1 MSGNVKTRQTKTTKK
16 NIKLKKK
23 KKRFRILKT
32 ILLLLFF
39 IFILTSVA
47 GAGFIFATV
56 KSAPALDVNGTILNL
71 DEPSELYDD
80 KGNEIDTVITSQKR
94 YVITMNEI
102 PANLANAFVS
112 IEDERF
118 YKHNGIDLKRIA
130 GAFYNDIKSKIHKQ
144 NNIQGASTITQQ
156 LIKSRMFLSSS
167 LQNRL
172 SMKRKVQEAYLA
184 MKLEKALS
192 KKQILEAYMNT
203 IFLGGQANGVEAAAK
218 QYFNKDAKDL
228 NLIQCA
234 FIAGLTQS
242 PSAYYPFSPN
252 AKKNPNIYLNRTKLV
267 LFKMKE
273 NNYIDNSQYQT
284 ALNDLNNNKL
294 AFSSYQV
301 SYKYNYEW
309 FSLPAVDQVKKDLK
323 AQYHYTDEEVDSLLR
338 DGNLKIYTTMDTNLQ
353 NSVQEK
359 INNTNYLSDQS
370 ITNKNGIVQP
380 QASATVYD
388 YHTGEVKAMV
398 GGRGNQPP
406 TSYNRAYSSNFL
418 RSTGSSIKPLTVYA
432 PAIDLKIAT
441 AGSTIT
447 DSPLST
453 ELQGKYGSNG
463 NPYNP
468 TDDEAPTNAS
478 MTLREALGKSS
489 NLVAIKLEDKVG
501 LANGAAYAEKFGLSL
516 NQTDKSSI
524 AALALG
530 EIHGTNTLTMA
541 AAYGVFGN
549 SGLYSTPR
557 LYTKVVDR
565 KGNTLL
571 QSNYST
577 RKVISP
583 QAAYV
588 MFNLLG
594 APMSD
599 YGTGHNARL
608 ELGDMPAGGKT
619 GSATDYRNLWFCGL
633 TPYYSAAVWVGN
645 DDNSK
650 CGIYSPY
657 VAGIWGEI
665 MAIAVKDKPI
675 KDITMPNGVSKI
687 GEDAFID
694 GTEPSNL
701 TPNDTTVQQ
710 QNNNINNQTNNTNI
724 PTTNDNKNPALPQ
737 TNNNTNTTN
746 TGNSNNLPTNNTN
759 TSGNT
764 TPNNNSNNSSN
775 TSNTKPDNNNSNG
788 EQGKH

>member
-1 MSGNVKTRQTKTTKK
+1 MSGNVKTKQTKTTKK
-16 NIKLKKK
+16 NIKSKKK
-23 KKRFRILKT
+23 KKRFKFLKT

-71 DEPSELYDD
+71 DQPSELYDD

-102 PANLANAFVS
+102 PNNLANAFVS

-118 YKHNGIDLKRIA
+118 YKHKGIDLKRIA

-144 NNIQGASTITQQ
+144 NNIQGASTISQQ
-156 LIKSRMFLSSS
+156 LIKSRMFLNSS

-172 SMKRKVQEAYLA
+172 SLKRKVQEAYLA
-184 MKLEKALS
+184 MQLEKALT

-218 QYFNKDAKDL
+218 QYFSKDAKDL

-234 FIAGLTQS
+234 FIAGLAQS

-252 AKKNPNIYLNRTKLV
+252 ANKNHNIYLNRTRLV

-273 NNYIDNSQYQT
+273 NNYISNSEYQT
-284 ALNDLNNNKL
+284 ALNDLNSNKL
-294 AFSSYQV
+294 GFSASKI

-309 FSLPAVDQVKKDLK
+309 FSLPAVNQVKRDLK
-323 AQYHYTDEEVDSLLR
+323 SQYHYTDEEVDSLLR
-338 DGNLKIYTTMDTNLQ
+338 DGNLKIYTTMDTDLQ
-353 NSVQEK
+353 NSVQNK
-359 INNTNYLSDQS
+359 LNNTDYLSWKS
-370 ITNKNGIVQP
+370 TTNKNGIVEP
-380 QASATVYD
+380 QASAAVYD
-388 YHTGEVKAMV
+388 YHTGEVKALV
-398 GGRGNQPP
+398 GGRGDQPP
-406 TSYNRAYSSNFL
+406 TSYNRAYSNNFL

-441 AGSTIT
+441 AGSTID
-447 DSPLST
+447 DSPLSSD
-453 ELQGKYGSNG
+453 LQSKYGSNG
-463 NPYNP
+463 SPYNP

-478 MTLREALGKSS
+478 MTLKEALGKSS

-501 LANGAAYAEKFGLSL
+501 LVNGAAYAEKFGLSL

-549 SGLYSTPR
+549 NGLYSTPR
-557 LYTKVVDR
+557 LYTKVVDK
-565 KGNTLL
+565 KGNVLL

-588 MFNLLG
+588 MYNLLG

-599 YGTGHNARL
+599 YGTGYKARL

-619 GSATDYRNLWFCGL
+619 GSASDYRNLWFCGL

-645 DDNSK
+645 DDNSA
-650 CGIYSPY
+650 CGIYSPS
-657 VAGIWGEI
+657 VAGIWGQI
-665 MAIAVKDKPI
+665 MAIANKNKPI
-675 KDITMPNGVSKI
+675 KDIAMPDGVSQI
-687 GEDAFID
+687 GNDVFID

-701 TPNDTTVQQ
+701 TPNDTATQEQ
-710 QNNNINNQTNNTNI
+710 NNTNNQNSNPNT
-724 PTTNDNKNPALPQ
+724 PTVNTNKPPTLPQ
-737 TNNNTNTTN
+737 GNTNVPSNTNTGNTLPSNNNGNGNNTNTGGNSTPVNNN
-746 TGNSNNLPTNNTN
+746 TGGNNTPP
-759 TSGNT
+759 
-764 TPNNNSNNSSN
+764 PNN
-775 TSNTKPDNNNSNG
+775 

>member
-1 MSGNVKTRQTKTTKK
+1 MSGNVKTKQTKTTKR
-16 NIKLKKK
+16 NIKSKKK

-71 DEPSELYDD
+71 DQPSELYDD

-94 YVITMNEI
+94 YVITMDEI
-102 PANLANAFVS
+102 PSNLANAFVS

-156 LIKSRMFLSSS
+156 LIKSRMFLNSS

-172 SMKRKVQEAYLA
+172 SMKRKIQEAYLA
-184 MKLEKALS
+184 IQLEKSLT

-218 QYFNKDAKDL
+218 QYFSKDAKDL

-234 FIAGLTQS
+234 FIAGLAQS
-242 PSAYYPFSPN
+242 PSAYSPILS
-252 AKKNPNIYLNRTKLV
+252 AAQKNPNLYLNRTKLV

-273 NNYIDNSQYQT
+273 NNYINNSEYQT
-284 ALNDLNNNKL
+284 ALNDLNSSKL
-294 AFSSYQV
+294 QSSFSAYKI

-309 FSLPAVDQVKKDLK
+309 FSLPAVNEVKKDLK

-338 DGNLKIYTTMDTNLQ
+338 DGNLKIYTTMNTDLQ
-353 NSVQEK
+353 NNVQDK
-359 INNTNYLSDQS
+359 LNKTNYLSENTT
-370 ITNKNGIVQP
+370 TNKNGIVEP
-380 QASATVYD
+380 QASAVVYD

-398 GGRGNQPP
+398 GGRGDQPP
-406 TSYNRAYSSNFL
+406 TSYNRAYSNNFL

-441 AGSTIT
+441 AGSTID

-453 ELQGKYGSNG
+453 DLQEKYGSNG
-463 NPYNP
+463 SPYNP
-468 TDDEAPTNAS
+468 TDDEAPTNTP
-478 MTLREALGKSS
+478 MTLRDALGKSS
-489 NLVAIKLEDKVG
+489 NLVALKLEDKVG
-501 LANGAAYAEKFGLSL
+501 LSNGAAYAEKFGLNL

-524 AALALG
+524 AAMALG

-549 SGLYSTPR
+549 NGLYSSPR

-565 KGNTLL
+565 KGNVLL

-594 APMSD
+594 APMSTG
-599 YGTGHNARL
+599 GTGTNARM

-645 DDNSK
+645 DDNSR

-657 VAGIWGEI
+657 AAGIWGQI

-675 KDITMPNGVSKI
+675 KDIAMPSGVSMV
-687 GEDAFID
+687 GNDAFID

-701 TPNDTTVQQ
+701 TPNDTTTVPPV
-710 QNNNINNQTNNTNI
+710 NNNNQPNSQTT
-724 PTTNDNKNPALPQ
+724 PVTNDNKNSTLPQ
-737 TNNNTNTTN
+737 NNNNTNTN
-746 TGNSNNLPTNNTN
+746 TSNQPTNNTN
-759 TSGNT
+759 NNGNSNNTNNNTGNNTSPDNNKT
-764 TPNNNSNNSSN
+764 NNNNSNN
-775 TSNTKPDNNNSNG
+775 
-788 EQGKH
+788 EQPKH

>member
-1 MSGNVKTRQTKTTKK
+1 MSGNVKPRQTKTTKK

-23 KKRFRILKT
+23 KKRFRFLKT
-32 ILLLLFF
+32 MLLLLFF

-47 GAGFIFATV
+47 AAGFIFATV
-56 KSAPALDVNGTILNL
+56 KSSPALDVNGTILNL
-71 DEPSELYDD
+71 DQPSELYDD

-118 YKHNGIDLKRIA
+118 YKHKGIDLKRIA
-130 GAFYNDIKSKIHKQ
+130 GALYNDIKSKLHKQ

-184 MKLEKALS
+184 MQLEKSLT

-203 IFLGGQANGVEAAAK
+203 IFLGGQANGVEAASR

-234 FIAGLTQS
+234 FIAGLAQS
-242 PSAYYPFSPN
+242 PSAYSPFLSN
-252 AKKNPNIYLNRTKLV
+252 AKKNPNLYLNRTKLV

-273 NNYIDNSQYQT
+273 NNYIDNSTYQT
-284 ALNDLNNNKL
+284 ALNDLNSNKL

-323 AQYHYTDEEVDSLLR
+323 AQYHYTDEEVDALLR
-338 DGNLKIYTTMDTNLQ
+338 DGNLKVYTTMDTNLQ
-353 NSVQEK
+353 VNVQK
-359 INNTNYLSDQS
+359 KLNDTNYLSWKSQ
-370 ITNKNGIVQP
+370 TNKNGIIEP
-380 QASATVYD
+380 QASAVVYD

-398 GGRGNQPP
+398 GGRGDQPP

-418 RSTGSSIKPLTVYA
+418 RSTGSSIKPITVYA
-432 PAIDLKIAT
+432 PAIDLKMAT
-441 AGSTIT
+441 AGSTVN
-447 DSPLST
+447 DSFLST
-453 ELQGKYGSNG
+453 DLQQKYGSNG
-463 NPYNP
+463 TPYNP
-468 TDDEAPTNAS
+468 TDDEEPTNS
-478 MTLREALGKSS
+478 PMTLREALGRSS
-489 NLVAIKLEDKVG
+489 NLVAVKLEDKVG

-549 SGLYSTPR
+549 NGLYSTPR

-594 APMSD
+594 APMMGPGAT
-599 YGTGHNARL
+599 GTNARA

-650 CGIYSPY
+650 CGIFSSAA
-657 VAGIWGEI
+657 AGIWGQI

-675 KDITMPNGVSKI
+675 KDIAMPNGVSKI

-694 GTEPSNL
+694 GTQPSNL
-701 TPNDTTVQQ
+701 TPNDTIVQPE
-710 QNNNINNQTNNTNI
+710 NNNNQTNKSTAPI
-724 PTTNDNKNPALPQ
+724 ANDNKNSTLPQ
-737 TNNNTNTTN
+737 NNNNTNTN
-746 TGNSNNLPTNNTN
+746 TTNLPTNNTN
-759 TSGNT
+759 NNGNSNPNNNTNSNT
-764 TPNNNSNNSSN
+764 TPNNKTDNGNSNN
-775 TSNTKPDNNNSNG
+775 
-788 EQGKH
+788 EQDKH

>member
-1 MSGNVKTRQTKTTKK
+1 MSGNVKTKKTR
-16 NIKLKKK
+16 NIKTKKK
-23 KKRFRILKT
+23 KKHFKILK
-32 ILLLLFF
+32 IIILLLFF
-39 IFILTSVA
+39 AFILTSVA
-47 GAGFIFATV
+47 AAGFIFATV
-56 KSAPALDVNGTILNL
+56 KTAPTLDVNGTILNL
-71 DEPSELYDD
+71 DQPSELYDD

-94 YVITMNEI
+94 YVISMNEI

-156 LIKSRMFLSSS
+156 LIKTRMFLSSS

-172 SMKRKVQEAYLA
+172 SMKRKIQEAYLA
-184 MKLEKALS
+184 IQLEKSLT

-242 PSAYYPFSPN
+242 PSAYYPFSP
-252 AKKNPNIYLNRTKLV
+252 ATKKNPNIYLNRTKLV

-273 NNYIDNSQYQT
+273 NNYINNSDYQN
-284 ALNDLNNNKL
+284 ALNDLNSNKL

-301 SYKYNYEW
+301 SNKYNYEW
-309 FSLPAVDQVKKDLK
+309 FSLPAVNEVKKDLK
-323 AQYHYTDEEVDSLLR
+323 SQYHYTDEEVDALLR
-338 DGNLKIYTTMDTNLQ
+338 DGNLKIYTTMDTSLQ
-353 NSVQEK
+353 SSVQEK
-359 INNTNYLSDQS
+359 LNNTNYLSWKS
-370 ITNKNGIVQP
+370 KTNKNGIVQP
-380 QASATVYD
+380 QASAVVYD

-398 GGRGNQPP
+398 GGRGDQPP

-441 AGSTIT
+441 AGSTID

-453 ELQGKYGSNG
+453 DLQQKYGSN
-463 NPYNP
+463 NEPYNP
-468 TDDEAPTNAS
+468 ADDEASTNAP

-489 NLVAIKLEDKVG
+489 NLVAVKLEDKVG

-541 AAYGVFGN
+541 TAYSVFGN
-549 SGLYSTPR
+549 NGLYSTPR
-557 LYTKVVDR
+557 LYTKVVDK
-565 KGNTLL
+565 KGNVLL

-588 MFNLLG
+588 MYNLLG
-594 APMSD
+594 APMSPD
-599 YGTGHNARL
+599 GTGANARS

-619 GSATDYRNLWFCGL
+619 GSASDYKNLWFCGL

-645 DDNSK
+645 DDNSVS
-650 CGIYSPY
+650 GIYSSAA
-657 VAGIWGEI
+657 AGIWGQI
-665 MAIAVKDKPI
+665 MAIANKNKPI
-675 KDITMPNGVSKI
+675 KDIVMPSGVSKV
-687 GEDAFID
+687 GDDAFID

-701 TPNDTTVQQ
+701 TPNDDAAQQ
-710 QNNNINNQTNNTNI
+710 QNNTTNETNTQNKPAANNKNTNLPQNNTETPNNNTNS
-724 PTTNDNKNPALPQ
+724 PANNS
-737 TNNNTNTTN
+737 NNNTNT
-746 TGNSNNLPTNNTN
+746 SNNTN
-759 TSGNT
+759 
-764 TPNNNSNNSSN
+764 SNSN
-775 TSNTKPDNNNSNG
+775 TSSDNTNNNTGGNN
-788 EQGKH
+788 QGKH

>member
-1 MSGNVKTRQTKTTKK
+1 MSGNVKPKQTKTTKK

-23 KKRFRILKT
+23 KKRFRVLKT

-39 IFILTSVA
+39 TFILTSVA
-47 GAGFIFATV
+47 GAGFIFATI
-56 KSAPALDVNGTILNL
+56 KSAPALDINGTILNL
-71 DEPSELYDD
+71 DQPSELYDD
-80 KGNEIDTVITSQKR
+80 KGKGIDTVITSQKR

-130 GAFYNDIKSKIHKQ
+130 GALYNDVKSKINKQ

-184 MKLEKALS
+184 IQLEKSLS

-203 IFLGGQANGVEAAAK
+203 IFLGGQANGVEAASR
-218 QYFNKDAKDL
+218 QYFNKDVKDL
-228 NLIQCA
+228 NLVQCA
-234 FIAGLTQS
+234 FIAGLAQS
-242 PSAYYPFSPN
+242 PSAYSPFLSN
-252 AKKNPNIYLNRTKLV
+252 AKKNPNIYLNRTKIV

-273 NNYIDNSQYQT
+273 NNYINNSEYQT
-284 ALNDLNNNKL
+284 ALNDLNSNKL
-294 AFSSYQV
+294 TFSSYQV

-309 FSLPAVDQVKKDLK
+309 FSLPATNEVKKDLK

-338 DGNLKIYTTMDTNLQ
+338 DGNLKIYTTMDTDLQ
-353 NSVQEK
+353 TNIQNK
-359 INNTNYLSDQS
+359 LNNTDYLSGQS
-370 ITNKNGIVQP
+370 KTNKNGILEP
-380 QASATVYD
+380 QASAVIYD
-388 YHTGEVKAMV
+388 YHTGEVKAMI
-398 GGRGNQPP
+398 GGRGDQPP
-406 TSYNRAYSSNFL
+406 TSYNRAYSNNFL
-418 RSTGSSIKPLTVYA
+418 RSTGSSIKPITVYA

-441 AGSTIT
+441 AGSTID
-447 DSPLST
+447 DSPLPT
-453 ELQGKYGSNG
+453 DLQEKYGSNG
-463 NPYNP
+463 TPYNP
-468 TDDEAPTNAS
+468 TDDEDPTNAP
-478 MTLREALGKSS
+478 MPLKEALGRSS

-501 LANGAAYAEKFGLSL
+501 LTNGATYAEKFGLSL

-530 EIHGTNTLTMA
+530 EIHGTNTLAMA

-549 SGLYSTPR
+549 GGLYSTPR
-557 LYTKVVDR
+557 LYTKVVDK

-594 APMSD
+594 APMD
-599 YGTGHNARL
+599 PGGTGTNARR

-650 CGIYSPY
+650 CGIYSSAA
-657 VAGIWGEI
+657 AGIWGEI
-665 MAIAVKDKPI
+665 MSIAVKNKTV
-675 KDITMPNGVSKI
+675 KDITMPSGVSKI
-687 GEDAFID
+687 GDYVFID
-694 GTEPSNL
+694 GTTPSNL
-701 TPNDTTVQQ
+701 TPNDNAVQQ
-710 QNNNINNQTNNTNI
+710 QNNNSTNTNQTNKPDT
-724 PTTNDNKNPALPQ
+724 PVTNDNKNSTLPQ
-737 TNNNTNTTN
+737 NNNNNTNNTN
-746 TGNSNNLPTNNTN
+746 SPTNNT
-759 TSGNT
+759 
-764 TPNNNSNNSSN
+764 NNNSNNSSN
-775 TSNTKPDNNNSNG
+775 NTNNSNTDPNNKTDNNNSNN
-788 EQGKH
+788 EQDKH